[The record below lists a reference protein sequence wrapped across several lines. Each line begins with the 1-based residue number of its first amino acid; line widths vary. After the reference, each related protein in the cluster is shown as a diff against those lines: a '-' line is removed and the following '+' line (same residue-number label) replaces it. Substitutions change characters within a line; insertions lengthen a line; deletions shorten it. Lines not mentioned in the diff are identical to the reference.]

1 MPHSELQLDIPL
13 GSRHDV
19 RVYSPNLLVIPM
31 ATEKTTTQSKAE
43 FTRCLVI
50 QVEKMVKESG
60 EIEGFDAEKWV
71 GDWLQHPIPALG
83 DKKPEELM
91 GTTDGQDIIS
101 RILAQVQSG
110 AYA

>member
-1 MPHSELQLDIPL
+1 
-13 GSRHDV
+13 
-19 RVYSPNLLVIPM
+19 M
-31 ATEKTTTQSKAE
+31 ATEKATPSQTKTE

-60 EIEGFDAEKWV
+60 KIEGFDAEKWV

-83 DKKPEELM
+83 DKKPVELM